1 MTINDKG
8 LDLIKHY
15 EGFRPTAYKCSA
27 GVWTIGYGHT
37 KGVRQGDTCTMD
49 EATLFL
55 KADVRE
61 AENAVSSMVY
71 VPLTSNQF
79 SALVSFVFNVGSG
92 AFQTSTLLRKLNN
105 ARAYHEVPVELMR
118 WNKAGGKILEGLNK
132 RRAAEAALFVSAD

>member
-61 AENAVSSMVY
+61 AENAVSRLVT

-79 SALVSFVFNVGSG
+79 SALVSFVFNIGSG
-92 AFQTSTLLRKLNN
+92 AFGTSTLLCKLN
-105 ARAYHEVPVELMR
+105 AGAYHEVPGEMMR
-118 WNKAGGKILEGLNK
+118 WNKAGGKILAGLNK

>member
-15 EGFRPTAYKCSA
+15 EGFRPTAYQCSA

-37 KGVRQGDTCTMD
+37 KGVRKGDTCTMD

-61 AENAVSSMVY
+61 AEKAVSSMVT

-92 AFQTSTLLRKLNN
+92 AFGTSTLLCNLN
-105 ARAYHEVPVELMR
+105 AGAYMEVPVQLMR
-118 WNKAGGKILEGLNK
+118 WNKAGGKFIEGLNK